1 MDFISNEVKEL
12 LGLEGEITNKDQ
24 FKEAVNKRFVPRAT
38 AFEDEEIRSKAT
50 GKISAITS
58 RKLAQLFELSEDEIK
73 DKKIEDIIE
82 LASTKS
88 KSKYEQLE
96 SESKKS
102 TDQAVLDWQSKYEKA
117 KKEANEYKSSVD
129 NFEKVIKQQQE
140 EFVGKEK
147 GWKLNSVFSSAK
159 EKLAAEYHGQVKELE
174 LIGFEKKIADNYT
187 FDIGENDEVLIYD
200 KNKNRVQDPTKMG
213 SFITL
218 DTLLKNEANTAGLLK
233 KNEGN
238 GTGTK
243 KTIITTGT
251 GNNGQGSDT
260 DITNKN
266 LSKAARE
273 RLLQG

>member
-1 MDFISNEVKEL
+1 MDFNEVKEL

-24 FKEAVNKRFVPRAT
+24 FKEAMNKRFIPRAT

-58 RKLAQLFELSEDEIK
+58 RKLAQLFELSDDDIK

-88 KSKYEQLE
+88 RSKYEQLE

-117 KKEANEYKSSVD
+117 KKEANEYKSSVET
-129 NFEKVIKQQQE
+129 FENVIKQKEE
-140 EFVGKEK
+140 EFIGKEK
-147 GWKLNSVFSSAK
+147 GWKLNSVFSSVK
-159 EKLAAEYHGQVKELE
+159 EKLSGEYHGQVKELE
-174 LIGFEKKIADNYT
+174 LIGFEKKIADTYS

-200 KNKNRVQDPTKMG
+200 KKTKSRVQDPTKMG

-218 DTLLKNEANTAGLLK
+218 ESLYKNEANAAGLLK
-233 KNEGN
+233 KNEGS
-238 GTGTK
+238 GTGLK
-243 KTIITTGT
+243 KTIINTGS
-251 GNNGQGSDT
+251 GNNGQGD
-260 DITNKN
+260 DKNITNNN
-266 LSKAARE
+266 LSKAAQQ